1 MLMKFNLIL
10 LLLFAFNNTKADS
23 INEYSAK
30 YFYKS
35 DEISIKGIRKL
46 EIRDG
51 KYSLNF
57 KAKNLLASMRIGS
70 EFNIN
75 EGVLKTNSYSIRV
88 KPSFVNR
95 DQDIKFDYQG
105 NTIQSTGREEW
116 EEDLDTSGEIL
127 DPLNAQIKIRI
138 NLISGLG
145 KFSINLLEI
154 ESGKVEENFYEVV
167 GKEVF
172 TFNEID
178 YECIKLK
185 RIRETD
191 DRETI
196 YYIAPD
202 LNFMFLKIVDTGQ
215 DRNQTLELIEILSLG

>member
-1 MLMKFNLIL
+1 MKFNLIL
-10 LLLFAFNNTKADS
+10 LLLFAFNNIKADS

-57 KAKNLLASMRIGS
+57 KAKNLLASMRVGS

-95 DQDIKFDYQG
+95 DQDIKFDYIA
-105 NTIQSTGREEW
+105 NIIESTGREEW

-138 NLISGLG
+138 NLISGLE

>member
-1 MLMKFNLIL
+1 MKFNLIL
-10 LLLFAFNNTKADS
+10 LLLIAFNNIKADS

-57 KAKNLLASMRIGS
+57 KAKNLLASMRVGS

-88 KPSFVNR
+88 KPGFVNR
-95 DQDIKFDYQG
+95 DQDIKFDYIA
-105 NTIQSTGREEW
+105 NIIESTGREEW
-116 EEDLDTSGEIL
+116 EEDLDTNGEIL

-138 NLISGLG
+138 NLILGLE

>member
-1 MLMKFNLIL
+1 MKFNLIL
-10 LLLFAFNNTKADS
+10 LLLFAFNNIKADS

-57 KAKNLLASMRIGS
+57 KAKNLLASMRVGS

-88 KPSFVNR
+88 KPGFVNR
-95 DQDIKFDYQG
+95 DQDIKFDYIA
-105 NTIQSTGREEW
+105 NIIESTGREEW

-138 NLISGLG
+138 NLISGLE

-172 TFNEID
+172 TFNQID

-191 DRETI
+191 DRVTI

-215 DRNQTLELIEILSLG
+215 DRNQTLEIIEILSLG

>member
-1 MLMKFNLIL
+1 MKFNLIL
-10 LLLFAFNNTKADS
+10 LLLIAFNNIKADS

-57 KAKNLLASMRIGS
+57 KAKNLLASMRVGS

-88 KPSFVNR
+88 KPGFVNR
-95 DQDIKFDYQG
+95 DQDIKFDYIA
-105 NTIQSTGREEW
+105 NIIESTGREKW

-138 NLISGLG
+138 NLISGLE

>member
-1 MLMKFNLIL
+1 MKFNLIL
-10 LLLFAFNNTKADS
+10 LLLIAFNNIKADS

-57 KAKNLLASMRIGS
+57 KAKNLLASMRVGS

-95 DQDIKFDYQG
+95 DQDIKFDYIA
-105 NTIQSTGREEW
+105 NIIESTGREKW

-138 NLISGLG
+138 NLISGLE

-215 DRNQTLELIEILSLG
+215 DRNQTLEIIEILSLG

>member
-1 MLMKFNLIL
+1 MKFNLIL
-10 LLLFAFNNTKADS
+10 LLLIAFNNIKADS

-57 KAKNLLASMRIGS
+57 KAKNLLASMRVGS

-75 EGVLKTNSYSIRV
+75 EGVLKTNSYNIRV

-95 DQDIKFDYQG
+95 DQDIKFDYIA
-105 NTIQSTGREEW
+105 NIIESTGREEW
-116 EEDLDTSGEIL
+116 EEDLDTNGEIL

-138 NLISGLG
+138 NLISGLE

-185 RIRETD
+185 RIRKTD

-215 DRNQTLELIEILSLG
+215 DRNQTLEIIEILSLG

>member
-1 MLMKFNLIL
+1 MLI
-10 LLLFAFNNTKADS
+10 
-23 INEYSAK
+23 
-30 YFYKS
+30 
-35 DEISIKGIRKL
+35 EI
-46 EIRDG
+46 
-51 KYSLNF
+51 
-57 KAKNLLASMRIGS
+57 
-70 EFNIN
+70 
-75 EGVLKTNSYSIRV
+75 
-88 KPSFVNR
+88 
-95 DQDIKFDYQG
+95 QDIKFDYIA
-105 NTIQSTGREEW
+105 NTIESTGREEW

-138 NLISGLG
+138 NLISGLE

-178 YECIKLK
+178 YECINLK

-215 DRNQTLELIEILSLG
+215 DRNQTLEIIEILSLG

>member
-1 MLMKFNLIL
+1 MKFNLIL
-10 LLLFAFNNTKADS
+10 LLLFAFNNIKADS

-57 KAKNLLASMRIGS
+57 KAKNLLASMRVGS

-88 KPSFVNR
+88 KPRFVNR
-95 DQDIKFDYQG
+95 DQDIKFDYIA
-105 NTIQSTGREEW
+105 NIIESTGREEW

-138 NLISGLG
+138 NLISGLE

>member
-1 MLMKFNLIL
+1 MKFNLIL
-10 LLLFAFNNTKADS
+10 LLLIAFNNIKADS

-57 KAKNLLASMRIGS
+57 KAKNLLASMRVGS

-95 DQDIKFDYQG
+95 DQDIKFDYIA
-105 NTIQSTGREEW
+105 NIIESTGREEW

-138 NLISGLG
+138 NLISGLE

>member
-1 MLMKFNLIL
+1 MKFNLIL
-10 LLLFAFNNTKADS
+10 LLLFAFNNIKADS

-57 KAKNLLASMRIGS
+57 KAKNLLASMRVGS

-95 DQDIKFDYQG
+95 DQDIKFDYIA
-105 NTIQSTGREEW
+105 NIIESTGREKW

-138 NLISGLG
+138 NLISGLE

>member
-1 MLMKFNLIL
+1 MTYDLIKFLKDIFLDLIL
-10 LLLFAFNNTKADS
+10 
-23 INEYSAK
+23 I
-30 YFYKS
+30 
-35 DEISIKGIRKL
+35 I
-46 EIRDG
+46 
-51 KYSLNF
+51 NF

>member
-1 MLMKFNLIL
+1 MKFNLIL
-10 LLLFAFNNTKADS
+10 LLLIAFNNIKADS

-57 KAKNLLASMRIGS
+57 KAKNLLASMRVGS

-75 EGVLKTNSYSIRV
+75 EGVLKTNSYNIRV

-95 DQDIKFDYQG
+95 DQDIKFDYIA
-105 NTIQSTGREEW
+105 NIIESTGREEW

-138 NLISGLG
+138 NLISGLE

>member
-1 MLMKFNLIL
+1 MKFNLIL
-10 LLLFAFNNTKADS
+10 LLLFAFNNIKADS

-57 KAKNLLASMRIGS
+57 KAKNLLASMRVGS

-88 KPSFVNR
+88 KPGFVNR
-95 DQDIKFDYQG
+95 DQDIKFDYIA
-105 NTIQSTGREEW
+105 NIIESTGREEW

-138 NLISGLG
+138 NLISGLE

>member
-1 MLMKFNLIL
+1 MKFNLIL
-10 LLLFAFNNTKADS
+10 LLLIAFNNIKADS

-57 KAKNLLASMRIGS
+57 KAKNLLASMRVGS

-88 KPSFVNR
+88 KPGFVNR
-95 DQDIKFDYQG
+95 DQDIKFDYIA
-105 NTIQSTGREEW
+105 NIIESTGREEW
-116 EEDLDTSGEIL
+116 EEDLDTNGEIL

-138 NLISGLG
+138 NLISGLE